1 VARAR
6 RLTKR
11 PFRFSVGGGEP
22 VNARALAER
31 AQRAEAIGYSTYV
44 LSDHLLNTHAPNV
57 ALAAIASV
65 TRTLRIGHLVLNND
79 LRHPAVLH
87 QELASLDVLSDGR
100 LEIGIGAGWNEP
112 EYKASGL
119 RFEAVP
125 VRVSRLEETV
135 AILKGLFGDAR
146 YSVTGTHYTITEM
159 DGRPKPVQKPHP
171 PILIGGGGRRVLRLA
186 GREAQIVGFAPR
198 IGATHGGFK
207 SCTFEATREK
217 VGWVREAAG
226 PRFAEIELS
235 TYPAFRPAAV
245 TDDARKAA
253 ADLLVR
259 INEREPSGLTV
270 DELLDS
276 PHVFIGSVG
285 QLVEKF
291 TRLRDELGISNVM
304 IGSGMDEFAPV
315 VERLAGR

>member
-22 VNARALAER
+22 VSARALAER
-31 AQRAEAIGYSTYV
+31 ARRAEAIGYSTYV
-44 LSDHLLNTHAPNV
+44 LSDHLLNTFAPNI
-57 ALAAIASV
+57 ALAAIA
-65 TRTLRIGHLVLNND
+65 TATEKLRIGHLVLNND

-87 QELASLDVLSDGR
+87 QELATLDVLSEGR

-112 EYKASGL
+112 EYTASGIP
-119 RFEAVP
+119 FSPVP
-125 VRVSRLEETV
+125 VRVSRLEESI
-135 AILKGLFGDAR
+135 AILKGLFAEEKL
-146 YSVTGTHYTITEM
+146 SFTGTHYTITAM

-171 PILIGGGGRRVLRLA
+171 PFLIGGGGKRVLGLA

-198 IGATHGGFK
+198 IGAKVGGFR
-207 SCTFEATREK
+207 SCTFAATREK
-217 VGWVREAAG
+217 IGWIRDAAG
-226 PRFAEIELS
+226 SRFDEIELQ
-235 TYPAFRPAAV
+235 TYPAFRPASV
-245 TDDARKAA
+245 TNEPRKAA
-253 ADLLVR
+253 EDLLAK

-270 DELLDS
+270 EDLFDS
-276 PHVFIGSVG
+276 PHVFIGTVD